1 MIKLF
6 PNSKQDFFRI
16 LAIIAIPTSF
26 AGGYYLQEYFS
37 QNVRSERMDLQN
49 QLILSRK
56 SLKSSQNDYQNVVK
70 DRENI
75 LIQTKRFM
83 QENNRLVDVEKA
95 YERLVTE
102 HKGLVKKTRKIET
115 LNGELSKKTKEFEGK
130 LKQLGAENV
139 KLTENVTSLTTGRE
153 KDLTDA
159 AEVHQKDL
167 VLITEE
173 RDKLQIELRE
183 AKKTASEF
191 EKKMKRSKDYEAISK
206 ELKQE
211 KKRLEKEIKDLRKK
225 LKFRPGEVK
234 DLAHENRTLIEETG
248 KMHYNLGVFY
258 VKQKQFKRAIPEFE
272 RAVALNPEDSK
283 SLFNLGYIYAEEYVD
298 FQKASDYFR
307 RFLRIDPED
316 ESADWVNHYLET
328 YGVFETQVLK
338 K

>member
-16 LAIIAIPTSF
+16 LTIVAIPASF
-26 AGGYYLQEYFS
+26 AGGYYLQEYFFQS
-37 QNVRSERMDLQN
+37 VRSELADLRN
-49 QLILSRK
+49 QLALSGK
-56 SLKSSQNDYQNVVK
+56 SLKSSQEDYHNVVK

-95 YERLVTE
+95 YKKLVTE
-102 HKGLVKKTRKIET
+102 HEGLLKKTEKIET
-115 LNGELSKKTKEFEGK
+115 LNDELGRKTKEFEGK
-130 LKQLGAENV
+130 LKQLSAENQ
-139 KLTENVTSLTTGRE
+139 KLNEKVTSLTTDRE
-153 KDLTDA
+153 KHLTDA
-159 AEVHQKDL
+159 TELHQKNL
-167 VLITEE
+167 ILITEE
-173 RDKLQIELRE
+173 RDKLQIELQE
-183 AKKTASEF
+183 AKKTGSEF
-191 EKKMKRSKDYEAISK
+191 EKKVKRSKDYEAKSK

-211 KKRLEKEIKDLRKK
+211 KEWLEKEIKDLRKK

-272 RAVALNPEDSK
+272 RAVALNPQDSK

-316 ESADWVNHYLET
+316 ESADWVSHYLDT